1 MTGILAAELLK
12 LRKRW
17 GIRILALIFI
27 LVVVLLTYVLTYVI
41 YKNPPPNFRES
52 LPKGTTP
59 ADLIREL
66 YPQNFHRIA
75 LSSVNGLGSAIAIIL
90 GVLATG
96 SEYGW
101 GTLKTIFTQKP
112 SRATVFVG
120 KFLALV
126 IVALVFGLLLM
137 VAAAASS
144 LVLGLLDGQYSHW
157 PDAAV
162 ILQAT
167 GALWLILL
175 LWTMFGVLLAVLFQ
189 QSALAIGVG
198 LVYGFVVEGLV
209 FGLFGRSGGI
219 LTDIEKGF
227 PGANATALTEHFGQ
241 AVSRFS
247 TPAPLVSV
255 TQAVVVL
262 SAYMLAFL
270 LVSTLLTVRRD
281 LT

>member
-1 MTGILAAELLK
+1 MLGILSAELLK

-17 GIRILALIFI
+17 AIRILAIIFV

-52 LPKGTTP
+52 LPKGTTT

-75 LSSVNGLGSAIAIIL
+75 LSSVNGLGAAIAIIL
-90 GVLATG
+90 GVLAVG
-96 SEYGW
+96 SEYSW

-112 SRATVFVG
+112 SRTTVFVG
-120 KFLALV
+120 KFVSLV
-126 IVALVFGLLLM
+126 ITALVFALLLM
-137 VAAAASS
+137 AVAAGSS
-144 LVLGLLDGQYSHW
+144 LVLGLIDGHYNQW
-157 PDAAV
+157 PDPAV
-162 ILQAT
+162 IVQAA

-175 LWTMFGVLLAVLFQ
+175 VWTMFGVLLAVLFQ

-198 LVYGFVVEGLV
+198 LVYGFVVEGLI

-219 LTDIEKGF
+219 LTDIEKAF
-227 PGANATALTEHFGQ
+227 PGANATALTDHFGQ
-241 AVSRFS
+241 GVSRLS
-247 TPAPLVSV
+247 TTAPLVSV
-255 TQAVVVL
+255 TQAIL
-262 SAYMLAFL
+262 TLLAYALAFL
-270 LVSTLLTVRRD
+270 LISNVLTSRRD

>member
-1 MTGILAAELLK
+1 MLGILSAELLK

-17 GIRILALIFI
+17 GIRILAIIFI

-41 YKNPPPNFRES
+41 YKNPSANFRES

-59 ADLIREL
+59 SDLIRGL

-90 GVLATG
+90 GVLAVG

-112 SRATVFVG
+112 SRATVFLG
-120 KFLALV
+120 KFFALL
-126 IVALVFGLLLM
+126 ITALVFGLLLM
-137 VAAAASS
+137 AAAAASS
-144 LVLGLLDGQYSHW
+144 LVLGLIDGHYNQW
-157 PDAAV
+157 PDPAV
-162 ILQAT
+162 IVQAT

-198 LVYGFVVEGLV
+198 LVYGFIVEGLI

-227 PGANATALTEHFGQ
+227 PGANATALTDHFGQ
-241 AVSRFS
+241 AVSRFATAS
-247 TPAPLVSV
+247 PLVGI
-255 TQAVVVL
+255 TQAVLVL
-262 SAYMLAFL
+262 SAYTLAFL
-270 LVSTLLTVRRD
+270 LVSMAVTSRRD